1 MSTSFSPDD
10 LSDLSARVRRSDE
23 LAFRQLFDA
32 LYGPLH
38 RTACSLVRDAAV
50 AEDLVQEA
58 FVRLWDWRSR
68 LEAETPL
75 RAWLFRT
82 VRNLA
87 FNLRRDAATRQQL
100 LTDPA
105 ALASAASPRPAASPD
120 ANVCGD
126 DLTARVSA
134 LVDEL
139 PPRQREALLLTRV
152 EGLSH
157 REVADVMG
165 CAPRTVNNHLVA
177 ALSTLRYRLADT
189 GAMVAAFIWWVT

>member
-1 MSTSFSPDD
+1 MSFTSPDD
-10 LSDLSARVRRSDE
+10 LADVAVRVRSGDE

-32 LYGPLH
+32 LYGPL
-38 RTACSLVRDAAV
+38 RRSAVALVRDDAV

-58 FVRLWDWRSR
+58 FVRLWDWRTR

-87 FNLRRDAATRQQL
+87 LNLRRDAITRQQL
-100 LTDPA
+100 LTDPMA
-105 ALASAASPRPAASPD
+105 FASAAAPRPAPSPD
-120 ANVCGD
+120 AGVSGD
-126 DLTARVSA
+126 DLAAQVSA

-157 REVADVMG
+157 AEVSEVMG

-177 ALSTLRYRLADT
+177 ALATLRRKLVEVGT
-189 GAMVAAFIWWVT
+189 MAAALLWWVP

>member
-1 MSTSFSPDD
+1 MSLTSQDD
-10 LSDLSARVRRSDE
+10 LADLAARVRSGDE
-23 LAFRQLFDA
+23 AAFRQLFDA
-32 LYGPLH
+32 LYGPL
-38 RTACSLVRDAAV
+38 RRSAVALVRDAAV

-58 FVRLWDWRSR
+58 FVRLWDWRTR

-87 FNLRRDAATRQQL
+87 LNLRRDATSRQQL
-100 LTDPA
+100 LTDPM
-105 ALASAASPRPAASPD
+105 ALASAAAPRPAPSPD
-120 ANVCGD
+120 AGVAGD
-126 DLTARVSA
+126 DLAAQVSA

-157 REVADVMG
+157 AEVSEVMG

-177 ALSTLRYRLADT
+177 ALITLRRKLGDVGMMA
-189 GAMVAAFIWWVT
+189 GALLWWVP

>member
-1 MSTSFSPDD
+1 MSLTSPDD
-10 LSDLSARVRRSDE
+10 LADLAVRVRSGDE
-23 LAFRQLFDA
+23 AAFRQLFDA
-32 LYGPLH
+32 LYGPL
-38 RTACSLVRDAAV
+38 RRSAVALVRDAAV

-58 FVRLWDWRSR
+58 FVRLWDWRTR

-87 FNLRRDAATRQQL
+87 LNLRRDATSRQQL
-100 LTDPA
+100 LTDPM
-105 ALASAASPRPAASPD
+105 ALASAAAPRPAPSPD
-120 ANVCGD
+120 AGVAGD
-126 DLTARVSA
+126 DLAAQVSA

-157 REVADVMG
+157 AEVSEVMG

-177 ALSTLRYRLADT
+177 ALITLRRKLGDVGMMA
-189 GAMVAAFIWWVT
+189 GALLWWVP

>member
-1 MSTSFSPDD
+1 MSLTSPDD
-10 LSDLSARVRRSDE
+10 LAGLAVRVRSGDE
-23 LAFRQLFDA
+23 AAFRQLFDA
-32 LYGPLH
+32 LYGPL
-38 RTACSLVRDAAV
+38 RRSAVALVRDAAV

-58 FVRLWDWRSR
+58 FVRLWDWRTR
-68 LEAETPL
+68 LEVETPL

-87 FNLRRDAATRQQL
+87 LNLRRDATSRQQL
-100 LTDPA
+100 LTDPM
-105 ALASAASPRPAASPD
+105 ALASAAAPRPAPSPD
-120 ANVCGD
+120 AGVAGD
-126 DLTARVSA
+126 DLAAQVSA

-157 REVADVMG
+157 AEVSEVMG

-177 ALSTLRYRLADT
+177 ALTTLRRKLVDV
-189 GAMVAAFIWWVT
+189 GMMAAALLWWVP

>member
-1 MSTSFSPDD
+1 MSLTSQDD
-10 LSDLSARVRRSDE
+10 LADLAVRVRSGDE
-23 LAFRQLFDA
+23 AAFRQLFDA
-32 LYGPLH
+32 LYGPL
-38 RTACSLVRDAAV
+38 RRSAVALVRDAAV

-58 FVRLWDWRSR
+58 FVRLWDWRTR

-87 FNLRRDAATRQQL
+87 LNLRRDATNRQQL
-100 LTDPA
+100 LTDPM
-105 ALASAASPRPAASPD
+105 ALASAAAPRPAPSPD
-120 ANVCGD
+120 AGVAGD
-126 DLTARVSA
+126 DLAAQVSA

-157 REVADVMG
+157 AEVSEVMG

-177 ALSTLRYRLADT
+177 ALITLRRKLRDVGMMA
-189 GAMVAAFIWWVT
+189 GALLWWVP

>member
-1 MSTSFSPDD
+1 MSLTSQDD
-10 LSDLSARVRRSDE
+10 LADLAARVRSGDE
-23 LAFRQLFDA
+23 AAFRQLFDA
-32 LYGPLH
+32 LYGPL
-38 RTACSLVRDAAV
+38 RRSAVALVRDAAV

-58 FVRLWDWRSR
+58 FVRLWDWRTR

-87 FNLRRDAATRQQL
+87 LNLRRDATNRQQL
-100 LTDPA
+100 LTDPM
-105 ALASAASPRPAASPD
+105 ALASAAAPRPAPSPD
-120 ANVCGD
+120 AGVAGD
-126 DLTARVSA
+126 DLAAQVSA

-157 REVADVMG
+157 AEVSEVMG

-177 ALSTLRYRLADT
+177 ALITLRRKLGDVGMMA
-189 GAMVAAFIWWVT
+189 GALLWWVP

>member
-1 MSTSFSPDD
+1 MSLTSPDD
-10 LSDLSARVRRSDE
+10 LADLAVRVRSGDE
-23 LAFRQLFDA
+23 AAFRQLFDA
-32 LYGPLH
+32 LYGPL
-38 RTACSLVRDAAV
+38 RRSAVALVRDAAV

-58 FVRLWDWRSR
+58 FVRLWDWRTR

-87 FNLRRDAATRQQL
+87 LNLRRDATNRQQL
-100 LTDPA
+100 LTDPM
-105 ALASAASPRPAASPD
+105 ALASAAAPRPAPSPD
-120 ANVCGD
+120 AGVAGD
-126 DLTARVSA
+126 DLAAQVSA

-157 REVADVMG
+157 AEVSEVMG

-177 ALSTLRYRLADT
+177 ALITLRRKLGDVGMMA
-189 GAMVAAFIWWVT
+189 GALLWWVP

>member
-1 MSTSFSPDD
+1 MSLTSQDD
-10 LSDLSARVRRSDE
+10 LADLAVRVRSGDE
-23 LAFRQLFDA
+23 AAFRQLFDA
-32 LYGPLH
+32 LYGPL
-38 RTACSLVRDAAV
+38 RRSAVALVRDAAV

-58 FVRLWDWRSR
+58 FVRLWDWRTR

-87 FNLRRDAATRQQL
+87 LNLRRDATSRQQL
-100 LTDPA
+100 LTDPM
-105 ALASAASPRPAASPD
+105 ALASAAAPRPAPSPD
-120 ANVCGD
+120 AGVAGD
-126 DLTARVSA
+126 DLAAQVSA

-157 REVADVMG
+157 AEVSEVMG

-177 ALSTLRYRLADT
+177 ALITLRRKLGDVGMMA
-189 GAMVAAFIWWVT
+189 GALLWWVP

>member
-1 MSTSFSPDD
+1 MSSFSPDD
-10 LSDLSARVRRSDE
+10 LSDLAARVRRGDE

-32 LYGPLH
+32 LYGPLL
-38 RTACSLVRDAAV
+38 RSACALVRDEAV

-58 FVRLWDWRSR
+58 FVRLWDWRGR

-87 FNLRRDAATRQQL
+87 FNLRRDATTRQQL
-100 LTDPA
+100 LTDPL
-105 ALASAASPRPAASPD
+105 ALASAASPRPAVSPD
-120 ANVCGD
+120 AGVSGD
-126 DLTARVSA
+126 DLAVQLST
-134 LVDEL
+134 LLDNL
-139 PPRQREALLLTRV
+139 PPRQREALILTRV

-157 REVADVMG
+157 VEVADVMG

-177 ALSTLRYRLADT
+177 ALSTLRRRLAEAGT
-189 GAMVAAFIWWVT
+189 MAAALLWWMP

>member
-1 MSTSFSPDD
+1 MSLTSPDD
-10 LSDLSARVRRSDE
+10 LADLAVRVRSGDE
-23 LAFRQLFDA
+23 AAFRQLFDA
-32 LYGPLH
+32 LYGPL
-38 RTACSLVRDAAV
+38 RRSAVALVRDAAV

-58 FVRLWDWRSR
+58 FVRLWDWRTR

-87 FNLRRDAATRQQL
+87 LNLRRDATSRQQL
-100 LTDPA
+100 LTDPM
-105 ALASAASPRPAASPD
+105 ALASAAAPRPAPSPD
-120 ANVCGD
+120 AGVAGD
-126 DLTARVSA
+126 DLAAQVSA

-157 REVADVMG
+157 AEVSEVMG

-177 ALSTLRYRLADT
+177 ALITLRRKLRDVGMMA
-189 GAMVAAFIWWVT
+189 GALLWWVP

>member
-1 MSTSFSPDD
+1 MSSDFPDD
-10 LSDLSARVRRSDE
+10 LSELAARVRHGDE

-32 LYGPLH
+32 LYGPLY
-38 RTACSLVRDAAV
+38 RSARALVHDGAV

-58 FVRLWDWRSR
+58 FVRLWDWRTR
-68 LEAETPL
+68 LEAATPL

-87 FNLRRDAATRQQL
+87 LNLRRDATTRQQL
-100 LTDPA
+100 LTDPV
-105 ALASAASPRPAASPD
+105 ALASAAAPRPAPPPD
-120 ANVCGD
+120 AAVSGGD
-126 DLTARVSA
+126 VAAQLSA
-134 LVDEL
+134 LVDDL

-157 REVADVMG
+157 VEVADVMG

-177 ALSTLRYRLADT
+177 ALATLRRRLAEAGT
-189 GAMVAAFIWWVT
+189 MAAALVWWMP